1 MTVDADTIE
10 AMHEALENELNLNP
24 PTRHVRGGDYT
35 IAVECRPRLGLM
47 EASEP
52 TPKVVLIRYRRDT
65 EVLPFTADNAW
76 LKQAVS
82 FIERLAT

>member
-1 MTVDADTIE
+1 
-10 AMHEALENELNLNP
+10 
-24 PTRHVRGGDYT
+24 
-35 IAVECRPRLGLM
+35 M